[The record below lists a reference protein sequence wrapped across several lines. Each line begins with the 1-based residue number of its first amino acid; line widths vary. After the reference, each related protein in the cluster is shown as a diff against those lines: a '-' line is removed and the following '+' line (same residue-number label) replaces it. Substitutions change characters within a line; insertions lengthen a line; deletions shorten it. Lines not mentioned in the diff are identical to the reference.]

1 MKIIVILRV
10 VADSINPVRIE
21 HGRVASDSLYPVL
34 NPFDEAALAKAVALR
49 VEDTNWEIVAILTIP
64 MGHDRLL
71 QRAFA
76 LGAQRVI
83 HLCAASTEQE
93 EPIEQAR
100 RLVPVLW
107 QEQPDLI
114 LIGREMLGDDCGDT
128 GAMLSGLLDCSLAT
142 DALELSLSADQVIVT
157 RDMAGDS
164 EDIALG
170 LPALVTAELALAN
183 PRYITLMELAA
194 ARKKPVERVES
205 TEHPAAALRSLSLNP
220 VAPRQ
225 RGILL
230 ASVAELAACIR
241 LEIGALP

>member
-1 MKIIVILRV
+1 MKIIVILRTA
-10 VADSINPVRIE
+10 ADSASSVRIE

-34 NPFDEAALAKAVALR
+34 NPFDETALAKAVALR
-49 VEDTNWEIVAILTIP
+49 VEDTNWEIVAILTIQ

-83 HLCAASTEQE
+83 HLCAAPTEQE

-114 LIGREMLGDDCGDT
+114 LIGREVLGDDQGDT
-128 GAMLSGLLDCSLAT
+128 GAMLSALLECGLAT
-142 DALELSLSADQVIVT
+142 DAVELSLSAAEVVVT
-157 RDMAGDS
+157 RETGEGD
-164 EDIALG
+164 EDIAIN

-194 ARKKPVERVES
+194 ARKKPVERMES
-205 TEHPAAALRSLSLNP
+205 AEHPAAALCSLSLNP

-230 ASVAELAACIR
+230 SGVAELAARIR